1 MPTQLPAEPTGSP
14 GGGTM
19 SSLSRMKR
27 DTSYTLAE
35 LQDFLAQMRG
45 RSPQEVLG
53 MVSASELIRGIVI
66 ATIGCVV
73 LVGVLTIVPYAL
85 RDKPTATAAPEATA
99 ASSATTPAASPATA
113 AAPAVTDT
121 DSKTG
126 TSAENLSAA
135 AKALDI
141 DEVKAAPPDVN
152 PLDKD
157 LDKLLDGK
165 E

>member
-1 MPTQLPAEPTGSP
+1 MTTQTPHEPAAHGTGV
-14 GGGTM
+14 GG
-19 SSLSRMKR
+19 SLSRIKR
-27 DTSYTLAE
+27 DGGHTLAE
-35 LQDFLAQMRG
+35 LQEFLAQMRG

-53 MVSASELIRGIVI
+53 MVSASELVRGIVL

-73 LVGVLTIVPYAL
+73 LIGVFTIIPYAL
-85 RDKPTATAAPEATA
+85 RDDKAAAKSPPSKDAAPAPSDKGA
-99 ASSATTPAASPATA
+99 AN
-113 AAPAVTDT
+113 AAPAVASSGSKTPSDT
-121 DSKTG
+121 D
-126 TSAENLSAA
+126 LDAA
-135 AKALDI
+135 AKALNI